1 MPARV
6 ELNRKANGERES
18 RKLTTTILT
27 GISDLV
33 KRTRRKT
40 DRKGKRQREKDIRTE
55 RDTHTD
61 RERESKR

>member
-33 KRTRRKT
+33 KRTRRK
-40 DRKGKRQREKDIRTE
+40 DIQKRKRQREKDIRTE